1 MISSKESSSFKMD
14 KFFSLKK
21 KKKRK
26 LVLLLA
32 ISTRKNSDTKDQ
44 LLDTVILNI
53 LSWKRLR

>member
-14 KFFSLKK
+14 KFFLKK
-21 KKKRK
+21 KKKKR

-32 ISTRKNSDTKDQ
+32 ISTRKNSDTKEQ